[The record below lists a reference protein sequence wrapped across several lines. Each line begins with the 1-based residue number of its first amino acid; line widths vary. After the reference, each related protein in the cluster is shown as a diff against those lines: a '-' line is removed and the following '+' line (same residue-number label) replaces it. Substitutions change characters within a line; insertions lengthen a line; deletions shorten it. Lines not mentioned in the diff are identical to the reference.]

1 MFERNTM
8 NVASSSR
15 HLCDDTIH
23 SLCLDVYDGPIQ
35 DTLYKVKRPF
45 VNKIIFLFDPRQSPT
60 GHVIE
65 GRAYEDRPP
74 NIKIEYNLFQWQKL
88 YDKNVQS

>member
-1 MFERNTM
+1 ML
-8 NVASSSR
+8 
-15 HLCDDTIH
+15 HLLAGIYVMTLYIH
-23 SLCLDVYDGPIQ
+23 FAFDVYDGPIH

-45 VNKIIFLFDPRQSPT
+45 VNKIIFLFDPWQSPT

-74 NIKIEYNLFQWQKL
+74 NIKIEYNLF
-88 YDKNVQS
+88 